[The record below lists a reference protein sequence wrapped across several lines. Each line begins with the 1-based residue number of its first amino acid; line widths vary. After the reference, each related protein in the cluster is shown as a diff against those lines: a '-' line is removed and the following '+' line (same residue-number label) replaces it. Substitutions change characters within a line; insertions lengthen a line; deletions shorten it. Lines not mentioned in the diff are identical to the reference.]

1 MDRNNSDRMDC
12 AEFENLTRKVIKQ
25 LGSDS
30 IRFFTTIHD
39 MEAFFLAAETTFR
52 KCPLTMKEFEEIGK
66 NIAGFLGEE
75 ESARFF
81 KAIYETI
88 PQTVIHYLGLLIKLF
103 EKAENYEIR

>member
-1 MDRNNSDRMDC
+1 MKRNNISSMLDI
-12 AEFENLTRKVIKQ
+12 EFKDALQQTIQ
-25 LGSDS
+25 ALGSDS

-52 KCPLTMKEFEEIGK
+52 KCPLTMKEFEAIGK
-66 NIAGFLGEE
+66 KIVGFLGEE
-75 ESARFF
+75 ELARFF

-88 PQTVIHYLGLLIKLF
+88 PQTVIHYLALLIKLF